1 MMTVA
6 VVTINVNAV
15 AAAAVV
21 VVVVVTILHRL
32 ALIRVRGTQN
42 PEFFSVRQQCE
53 LGRYS

>member
-1 MMTVA
+1 MTVA

-15 AAAAVV
+15 AAAA